1 MSNFIRVKTG
11 SSTWSAATS
20 ATKGYIKTAAN
31 WVPAKFIWMRF
42 LSGWVRIWPTSGIFE
57 TREPFIQ
64 YFASDTY
71 ANRMPNATY
80 PVIRIGDSY
89 FGKNAIWD
97 LNGWTASSYTFRWKL
112 YDENGDSLGI
122 TLRSGNTWNVQTP
135 TSGGNGQD
143 QLLSSIWTATNSTN
157 SDRNFLGFEVEVN
170 GPANSIYNGLSVST
184 KIKVIREKPILST
197 APALSNTSPNVGSI
211 INYSSG
217 WNITEAY
224 KPEAARTTI
233 KWYRSTSNG
242 LTASQLKALTPI
254 QTGGYSYTVVS
265 ADNSNYIYAMEE
277 VFNSGT
283 DFESLVDGVTAVVQ
297 TTSLVTQAPNAFTYS
312 LTNTGS
318 VQTPSAPVQQRVST
332 TSNNVLIEMASAF
345 PSDTESYELWSYGTG
360 SSAGGTLAN
369 PAVQAITTLNQWD
382 SSGNFLGAGSSF
394 ETVVGISSS
403 ASNSPISTQTRA
415 IGTLRTLQFNI
426 SSTTGAQSW
435 KVNYTI
441 SGASSGNGTFAL
453 NTNSMPASITIG
465 GASNPTV
472 TITGVTAYSGLNQ
485 TGGTTAG
492 TAGSQTSLASVTKP
506 SAFSTTSTAN
516 YTFYVNNQLT
526 GSQRRVTL
534 PSAFTS
540 GTNIYVSTNG
550 YINWGGNDPA
560 GLRSIPTSGITLAP
574 LAGDLRQG
582 AVSASGTISTGGLW
596 TFANSTSY
604 WVTYWGNYY
613 NDAAQVA
620 RYQVQFYWGQSY
632 ADVYIV
638 NNSLT
643 TITPSTTAVQ
653 NGVNATQD
661 WSATTAQTS
670 TLLSTASM
678 NRISTQD
685 GVDDNRTLINAVQPV
700 APSGGSAYMG
710 NSSGSAIS
718 SINNGGVIYLWRTNA
733 TGSPAPSSSWVWQ
746 RNDGAGG
753 AYVTRQTG
761 GDTYTTSAV
770 DAGFRIQA
778 VVTWSNGVSPN
789 QVYTTPT
796 TVLVGQAQ
804 YTVTWDAA
812 TNGGTGGGTTTQNAG
827 LSHTAPSASKASYTI
842 SYSSTGQTSGSVPS
856 ATQAFFTNTGYYDYP
871 ASNTNQTGPIAIGGS
886 FTPSSSITMYMR
898 YGSASQSATI
908 SNQGTLLRTGFT
920 FGGWNIGGTVYTAG
934 ASYTPT
940 TNVTA
945 TAVWNQNAVAPS
957 NSAQPTLSGS
967 LPVGSTLTFGV
978 GTWSGT
984 TPITY
989 DLRLYRGTAGVLT
1002 SETLVAAP
1010 GNVTS
1015 STYTTTQADFNSG
1028 QRYFRAY
1035 ARATNSAGSSP
1046 SSTTWLGGQEIGPIT
1061 TGVAA
1066 PVNTAAPSV
1075 TPSSGAAG
1083 TTFNTTNGS
1092 WSNSPT
1098 SYAYLWQYQEGAN
1111 WITTGQTSSSFSSTS
1126 WSNFVIRCRVTA
1138 TNSAGSTAAFS
1149 NSVSV
1154 TSAAV
1159 SAPGVPTSVTL
1170 SGSGAVT
1177 WGASTGSPTSYEIE
1191 FFTASNG
1198 SGANAAPLTATGYT
1212 VTGISASPYQLVSP
1226 YGGTNANYARVRVRA
1241 RNSGGASSYSAWV
1254 PTATTYT

>member
-1 MSNFIRVKTG
+1 MPSDIFIKTASG
-11 SSTWSAATS
+11 WATGLAKKIFIKTASSTWSAAKS
-20 ATKGYIKTAAN
+20 VFLFFDAGWTKV
-31 WVPAKFIWMRF
+31 WP
-42 LSGWVRIWPTSGIFE
+42 LSGVYATSN
-57 TREPFIQ
+57 PFI
-64 YFASDTY
+64 STTSSSSELSSSTVLRVGTTY
-71 ANRMPNATY
+71 RGNRGSWNPNGYT
-80 PVIRIGDSY
+80 I
-89 FGKNAIWD
+89 
-97 LNGWTASSYTFRWKL
+97 SSYQYKWLSYTYEDPGDKSTN
-112 YDENGDSLGI
+112 YDPAMSTLSGTTNDFLI
-122 TLRSGNTWNVQTP
+122 TGTNYDKGWIVFFVTAKA
-135 TSGGNGQD
+135 SGGTAYDGSAESLRYYVARQKPIISSGPT
-143 QLLSSIWTATNSTN
+143 LSSTT
-157 SDRNFLGFEVEVN
+157 
-170 GPANSIYNGLSVST
+170 
-184 KIKVIREKPILST
+184 
-197 APALSNTSPNVGSI
+197 PNVGTVI
-211 INYSSG
+211 TYSSG
-217 WNITEAY
+217 WNTTDAY
-224 KPEAARTTI
+224 KIETNRSTI
-233 KWYRSTSNG
+233 KWYRSTSSS
-242 LTASQLKALTPI
+242 LTESQLKSLTPI
-254 QTGGYSYTVVS
+254 QSSGYSYTVVQ
-265 ADNSNYIYAMEE
+265 ADNANYIYAMEE

-283 DFESLVDGVTAVVQ
+283 DLESLVNGVTAVVQ

-369 PAVQAITTLNQWD
+369 PAVQAITTLNQWN